1 MGKREELKGRLAGY
15 CSRQIVREEF
25 DGVAAR
31 YFMEGVNATIAE
43 FVFDDEKTPLDVD
56 IESVKT
62 KWFSQ
67 HEVPTEGNGGTYMIV
82 KYTDE
87 KYPAEGLLR
96 HFNGRWMD
104 YYRATAVRPFVWT
117 RIPE

>member
-1 MGKREELKGRLAGY
+1 MGKREELLKLLKSYADDRYITKESTYLHVHFMKGVFSA
-15 CSRQIVREEF
+15 V
-25 DGVAAR
+25 
-31 YFMEGVNATIAE
+31 AE

-67 HEVPTEGNGGTYMIV
+67 HELPIEGSGGTYMIV
-82 KYTDE
+82 KYTDTYFP
-87 KYPAEGLLR
+87 KEGLLR
-96 HFNGRWMD
+96 YFNGRWID
-104 YYRATAVRPFVWT
+104 YHRTPEVRPFTWT